1 MNELE
6 ICIPLFTYLN
16 NTKYNQQNC
25 FLMFILLLEKMYVEK
40 YKVTVSNLKWI
51 HKMNLLNKSISKRL
65 KYIIRKNCYILLY
78 FIISIFNYICM
89 LYTF

>member
-25 FLMFILLLEKMYVEK
+25 FLMFILLLEKMYIEK
-40 YKVTVSNLKWI
+40 YKVTVSN
-51 HKMNLLNKSISKRL
+51 NESIK
-65 KYIIRKNCYILLY
+65 
-78 FIISIFNYICM
+78 
-89 LYTF
+89 